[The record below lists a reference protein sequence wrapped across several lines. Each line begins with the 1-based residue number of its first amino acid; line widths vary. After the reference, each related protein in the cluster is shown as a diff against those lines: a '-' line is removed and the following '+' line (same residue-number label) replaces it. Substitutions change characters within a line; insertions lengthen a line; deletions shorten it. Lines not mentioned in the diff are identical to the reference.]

1 MQCDETRPVCVNC
14 GTSLRSCV
22 YALTPASLPGQKL
35 ESQDGHLKPPIA
47 QQPLTPGASSM
58 AGSASGPSPSAVSPG
73 AGAGTPASYASHA
86 SQPPEQPR
94 PTSPGPTSFPSDV
107 QPANIPQLEL
117 FHHVCNHQ
125 ILYPIPTSDATVL
138 SGIIEAALAAPYL
151 MNALLAIAALHMSHL
166 RPAQSAYYH
175 HQAVHFQTHALSMFN
190 DEKPHVT
197 PENALSLLLFSQFTS
212 LQVLHEIT
220 LNATTHD
227 EPLDRFLDYLKV
239 YRGVVLVTN
248 EAWTTLLQS
257 KLSDFFANTSGIT
270 KHKTS
275 EGEET
280 AELRSFVS
288 ISRSLSNEQK
298 QYCQD
303 AIDRLQWIISRS
315 DPSSDSD
322 LDPRPGDMCR
332 PGDGF
337 HLEGHKCLKEVL
349 AWPCLAR
356 ESFLDLLC
364 SKNPETLLILAYY
377 GVAMHQHRAF
387 WVYADIG
394 AILIRAIAR
403 NLGPN
408 WQHFMAWPLAQIS
421 EECGQGESRTADQ
434 FSMPSQQR

>member
-1 MQCDETRPVCVNC
+1 MAAEELIGLMQCDETRPVCVNC
-14 GTSLRSCV
+14 GTSSRSCV
-22 YALTPASLPGQKL
+22 YALTPASLPGQKG
-35 ESQDGHLKPPIA
+35 QDGHLKPPLT
-47 QQPLTPGASSM
+47 QQPLTPGASSL

-73 AGAGTPASYASHA
+73 AGTPASHA
-86 SQPPEQPR
+86 SQLPEQPR
-94 PTSPGPTSFPSDV
+94 PTTPVPTSFPSDV

-125 ILYPIPTSDATVL
+125 ILYPLPTGDATVL

-151 MNALLAIAALHMSHL
+151 MNALLAVAALHISHL
-166 RPAQSAYYH
+166 RPTQSAYYH
-175 HQAVHFQTHALSMFN
+175 HQAVHFQTHALSLFN

-220 LNATTHD
+220 LNTTMHD
-227 EPLDRFLDYLKV
+227 DPLDRFLDYLKV

-257 KLSDFFANTSGIT
+257 KLSHFFANTSGIAE
-270 KHKTS
+270 HMTS

-303 AIDRLQWIISRS
+303 SIDRLQWIISRS

-322 LDPRPGDMCR
+322 SDPKPGDLCR
-332 PGDGF
+332 PGDGS
-337 HLEGHKCLKEVL
+337 HLKGHRCLKEIL

-421 EECGQGESRTADQ
+421 EEGESRMADQ
-434 FSMPSQQR
+434 CSMPNQQR